1 MKFHRGFQYIAIPFM
16 TAYDHIKYSYH
27 VIGRENIP
35 DGGCVVCA
43 NHSQWADPVMVAT
56 ALGNKYSI
64 GAMAK
69 KELFD
74 IKLLAPL
81 ISALGAF
88 PVDREG
94 ADIGAIRQSLQTVKD
109 GRKLLIFPE
118 GTTKHKEGDPAK
130 LGAARIALKT
140 KAPILPVYISENK
153 KFRSKVYVIFGE
165 PFTPE
170 PTRTREGYQALAE
183 DIMKRIYALK
193 EKIPNG

>member
-16 TAYDHIKYSYH
+16 TAYDHIKYNYH

-35 DGGCVVCA
+35 EGGCVVCA

-74 IKLLAPL
+74 IKPLAPL

-88 PVDREG
+88 RSTARVRTSAPSGSRF
-94 ADIGAIRQSLQTVKD
+94 RQS
-109 GRKLLIFPE
+109 
-118 GTTKHKEGDPAK
+118 
-130 LGAARIALKT
+130 
-140 KAPILPVYISENK
+140 
-153 KFRSKVYVIFGE
+153 
-165 PFTPE
+165 
-170 PTRTREGYQALAE
+170 RTDASC
-183 DIMKRIYALK
+183 
-193 EKIPNG
+193 